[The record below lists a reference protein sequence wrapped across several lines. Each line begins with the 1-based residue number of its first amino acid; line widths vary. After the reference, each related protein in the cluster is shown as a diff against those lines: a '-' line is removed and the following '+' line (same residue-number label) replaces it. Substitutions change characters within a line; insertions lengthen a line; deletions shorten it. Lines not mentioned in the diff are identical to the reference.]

1 MHLLL
6 VALAGGT
13 SLVAALQVARSTR
26 PGSPEAG
33 RLIALAIV
41 LLLIG
46 LLAAM
51 IGGDWLGYE
60 LDASLL
66 ATFGVFF
73 LLMGLGEAVS
83 AARTPGARGSMW
95 ARLGH
100 LALAGLGLVLVVAAT
115 RRHHGITAAQHE
127 CQERYTAARD
137 ASDTVAVDRVVPRGS
152 PRPIS
157 RYSSVMTCGEYRA
170 RGFAR

>member
-6 VALAGGT
+6 IALAGGI

-33 RLIALAIV
+33 RLFGLAIV
-41 LLLIG
+41 LLIVG
-46 LLAAM
+46 LLAATV
-51 IGGDWLGYE
+51 GGDWLGFE
-60 LDASLL
+60 LDTSLL

-83 AARTPGARGSMW
+83 ATRAPGTRRSIGAT
-95 ARLGH
+95 LGH
-100 LALAGLGLVLVVAAT
+100 LALAGLGLVLVVVAT
-115 RRHHGITAAQHE
+115 RRHEGIHLALHA
-127 CQERYTAARD
+127 CQERYAAARD
-137 ASDTVAVDRVVPRGS
+137 ASDTLAVDRVVPHGS

-157 RYSSVMTCGEYRA
+157 RYGSVTTCGDFRG